1 MPLATAAFVFPCCEL
16 SSRVAACNELTL
28 SVRSVCT
35 AQRRR
40 AKSLWPCRDSVSIHP
55 DALGDTCIVGLGQ
68 AYREGVTIFH
78 FFQKYICCTNL
89 TAAVGGATKGTSE
102 AVEGRSAFL
111 GVVAGPGSDQNPGT
125 RLQ

>member
-102 AVEGRSAFL
+102 AGRRQ
-111 GVVAGPGSDQNPGT
+111 AGLFGCRCRP
-125 RLQ
+125 RV